1 MHLESNCGERLLM
14 VGLEIGS
21 SMPDAAIRKRIVGG
35 LKLEVRGKNV
45 TMHRDSHNEINW
57 TDFLMPSISGA
68 TPL

>member
-1 MHLESNCGERLLM
+1 M

-45 TMHRDSHNEINW
+45 KMHRDSHRAFWVAVQN
-57 TDFLMPSISGA
+57 LLLSK
-68 TPL
+68 